1 MFMDICGVICMFIG
15 VGIEIQVR
23 KFKYLNVKFKGF
35 MIYIYKII
43 WNVRYFVVDFEFD

>member
-15 VGIEIQVR
+15 VGIEIWVR

-35 MIYIYKII
+35 RIYIYKIDMECKI
-43 WNVRYFVVDFEFD
+43 FCCRF